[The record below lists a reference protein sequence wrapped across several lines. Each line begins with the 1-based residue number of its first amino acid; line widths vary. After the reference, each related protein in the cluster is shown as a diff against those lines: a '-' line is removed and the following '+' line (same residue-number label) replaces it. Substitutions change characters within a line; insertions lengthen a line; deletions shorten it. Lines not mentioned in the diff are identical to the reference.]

1 MSMIMI
7 IQHHPMHHMD
17 PALNVFF
24 TPKDLKLGKTMP
36 IYFSKNDPSTSPR
49 ILPREEAASIPF
61 SISKLPYILEFF
73 SFTQDSPQA
82 KAIEF
87 TLTQCELEPIKVEAK
102 FCAAS
107 IESMLDLV
115 GALFGS
121 STKFKVLTTTQHKK
135 LTTLLQN
142 YTVLEALKEILAP
155 KMIGCHT
162 MPYPYAVFY
171 CHSQESEN
179 RIYQVL
185 LGCENGERV
194 EAAAVCHF
202 DTSKSASEW
211 DPSHVAFNVFGV
223 QPGSCPV
230 CHFFP
235 ADNLVW
241 VPLPA

>member
-1 MSMIMI
+1 MILLLPYLQSRSERKENRDNLKTGNASFLEPHLI
-7 IQHHPMHHMD
+7 RTACFIGNEHDHDHSTSSSHMHHMD

-24 TPKDLKLGKTMP
+24 TPKDLNLGKTMP
-36 IYFSKNDPSTSPR
+36 VYFSKNDPSTSPR

-61 SISKLPYILEFF
+61 SISKLYLLEFF

-82 KAIEF
+82 N
-87 TLTQCELEPIKVEAK
+87 
-102 FCAAS
+102 
-107 IESMLDLV
+107 
-115 GALFGS
+115 
-121 STKFKVLTTTQHKK
+121 TKFKVLTTSQLKNS
-135 LTTLLQN
+135 TTLFQN
-142 YTVLEALKEILAP
+142 YTVLEAPKEILAP

-179 RIYQVL
+179 RLYQVL
-185 LGCENGERV
+185 LGGENGERV

-202 DTSKSASEW
+202 DTSQW
-211 DPSHVAFNVFGV
+211 DPSHAAFSVLDG
-223 QPGSCPV
+223 QPGSSPV